1 MSSSRVLAALASAS
15 LALSGALVPSATTA
29 VTSAT
34 FTFDYLTD
42 PGDIADG
49 SDFDV
54 TGVAPIDD
62 TATMCDAV
70 VMVMVD
76 GTGTPTDVDS
86 FCLAI
91 ATGMGGSDGD
101 YGSFGTGYLPVVGPV
116 TYALYDLTADDLAAL
131 TGFGDSDQEYFDYVV
146 ANCTLLA
153 QDFQPVQALASG
165 TPFSFSGGFGAGSA
179 QCYSAKDLKSPKFVP
194 VEDLALADEFGASTV
209 QVKKPAYVCSQA
221 GVDGAPA
228 PATDAH
234 TCCYKMKGT
243 KLSPAAEVQTEDQF
257 GILQQRMQTPKLFC
271 TACTT
276 APIPA
281 P

>member
-1 MSSSRVLAALASAS
+1 MSASRFLAALLSAS
-15 LALSGALVPSATTA
+15 LALVSSSAHS

-34 FTFDYLTD
+34 FTFDFLTD

-49 SDFDV
+49 TDYDV
-54 TGVAPIDD
+54 TGVGPIDD
-62 TATMCDAV
+62 TATLCDAV

-76 GTGTPTDVDS
+76 GTGTPVDVDS
-86 FCLAI
+86 FCLSTT
-91 ATGMGGSDGD
+91 TGLGGSDGD
-101 YGSFGTGYLPVVGPV
+101 WGSFGTGYLPVVGPI
-116 TYALYDLTADDLAAL
+116 THALYDLTAGDLAAL
-131 TGFGDSDQEYFDYVV
+131 TGFGDSDQEYFDYVI

-153 QDFQPVQALASG
+153 QDFLPVQALASG
-165 TPFSFSGGFGAGSA
+165 PPFSFSGGFGAGSA

-194 VEDLALADEFGASTV
+194 VEDLPLADEFGTSTV
-209 QVKKPAYVCSQA
+209 QVKKPSYVCSQA

-228 PATDAH
+228 PTTDAH

-257 GILQQRMQTPKLFC
+257 GMIRQRVQTPKLFC
-271 TACTT
+271 TACTSGG
-276 APIPA
+276 IPA